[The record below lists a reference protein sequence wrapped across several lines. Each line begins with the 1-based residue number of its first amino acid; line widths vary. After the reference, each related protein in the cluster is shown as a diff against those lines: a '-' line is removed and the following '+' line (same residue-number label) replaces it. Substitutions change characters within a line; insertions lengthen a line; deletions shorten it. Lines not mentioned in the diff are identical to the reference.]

1 MLIYATLL
9 LASFV
14 VALVMLWII
23 RRVADLEHYKHTV
36 VARRHKPGYISSF
49 IKPRDGDQNTV
60 LIDNKGSSKTPW
72 GW

>member
-9 LASFV
+9 LASFI
-14 VALVMLWII
+14 VAIVMLWII
-23 RRVADLEHYKHTV
+23 RKVSYLGRYKHTV

-49 IKPRDGDQNTV
+49 FKPREGDQNTV